1 MEKSP
6 DYKLLLCLATVGIV
20 WGTTFLGIRVAV
32 ETIPPWF
39 VTSIRQGLAGLI
51 VMAILL
57 FKKELKWIG
66 WTNFRHQLIPALL
79 MIVIAN
85 GFTTIAE
92 QTLPSGLASIM
103 TALSPILIF
112 IGSVLVGL
120 QKASLKGFLGV
131 IIGFS
136 GVVFIFKDGLDA
148 FLDSN
153 YQHGLIF
160 IGLAIFGWAS
170 GTIYTKVHAH
180 KSNTIAL
187 NLFYQF
193 AIATLV
199 QLVLAFIFSPH
210 PDVSSWSLRSF
221 LAALYLSVFGSVL
234 AFFSYHYAI
243 KRVTAVQISILSY
256 INTIIAVFLG
266 WLLLDEV
273 ITVDFIIATALI
285 ILGVFIINYKK
296 KEKES
301 AIKQKCLLIVKT
313 NPKLS
318 V

>member
-1 MEKSP
+1 MQQKP
-6 DYKLLLCLATVGIV
+6 DYKLYLCMATVGIV

-51 VMAILL
+51 AMTILL

-66 WTNFRHQLIPALL
+66 WENFKHQLIPALL

-85 GFTTIAE
+85 GFTTVAE

-103 TALSPILIF
+103 SALSPVLIF
-112 IGSVLVGL
+112 IGSVLFGL
-120 QKASLKGFLGV
+120 QKPSLKGIIGV
-131 IIGFS
+131 IIGFT
-136 GVVFIFKDGLDA
+136 GVVFIFKDGLGL

-160 IGLAIFGWAS
+160 MSLAILGWAA
-170 GTIYTKVHAH
+170 GTIYTKTHAH
-180 KSNTIAL
+180 KSNNITL

-193 AIATLV
+193 TIATLV
-199 QLVLAFIFSPH
+199 QLVLAFIFSPN
-210 PDVSSWSLRSF
+210 PDVSLWSTRSIF
-221 LAALYLSVFGSVL
+221 AALYLSIFGSIL
-234 AFFSYHYAI
+234 AFFSYHYAL
-243 KRVTAVQISILSY
+243 KRVTAIQVSILSY
-256 INTIIAVFLG
+256 FNTIIAVFLG

-285 ILGVFIINYKK
+285 ISGVFIINYKK
-296 KEKES
+296 KEKKI
-301 AIKQKCLLIVKT
+301 A
-313 NPKLS
+313 
-318 V
+318 